1 MAVDRSLSDL
11 TRDLAAN
18 VSDLFRNEVR
28 LARAEAVENVK
39 DLAGGLARLAL
50 GLAVAGAAVT
60 LALAALAA
68 ALSMVMPMWAGAL
81 IAAIVGGVI
90 AYALVS
96 AGRKALSTKPF
107 AMPRTARSVS
117 RDIHTIKEKASP

>member
-11 TRDLAAN
+11 TRDLASN

-39 DLAGGLARLAL
+39 DLTGGLVQLAL
-50 GLAVAGAAVT
+50 SLVIAGAAVT

-68 ALSMVMPMWAGAL
+68 GLSVAMPMWAGAL
-81 IAAIVGGVI
+81 IAATAGFVI
-90 AYALVS
+90 AYVLYLG
-96 AGRKALSTKPF
+96 GRKALSSKTF
-107 AMPRTARSVS
+107 TLPRTTRSVS
-117 RDIHTIKEKASP
+117 RDIHIIKEKASP